1 MPVYQREVL
10 RPQTNSATEEKDEEE
25 CVPGKRFHF
34 DSASE
39 QCVEVDYQG
48 CFGTGNLF
56 STFERCEEVCIEDE
70 GMKQRNICN
79 FKCYFNYLS
88 SKSNRHCFL
97 FPEFPDIDV
106 RQDDVHDLD
115 EDDEDEEDVINSVD
129 ICQLPPYEED
139 AFPCRA
145 RTGINGATRFKRFS

>member
-1 MPVYQREVL
+1 MHDQTKNYYNRRTCVRDRDELKALRRATCQMPVYQREVL
-10 RPQTNSATEEKDEEE
+10 RPQTNSANEEKDEEE

-70 GMKQRNICN
+70 GMKRQNIYN
-79 FKCYFNYLS
+79 FILII
-88 SKSNRHCFL
+88 FL
-97 FPEFPDIDV
+97 QVEIGIFSFFQNFPT
-106 RQDDVHDLD
+106 
-115 EDDEDEEDVINSVD
+115 S
-129 ICQLPPYEED
+129 
-139 AFPCRA
+139 
-145 RTGINGATRFKRFS
+145 T